1 MTGEEY
7 LSKLNNLWENI
18 NKDNIDEKKQELN
31 TLSKIIPK
39 RLKYFAVQAR
49 LHQLEGNDSGMYEAL
64 QILMEKYWGLYYYNG
79 LKEIYDC
86 YIYNSQY
93 YNDYEDVRR
102 LEYDFSH
109 ISLTKEQTQYEQ
121 ILRQGIKSFYENGG
135 DCASMEQLAS
145 IMYIR
150 NDYVMYVVLK
160 YAIHKIYDK
169 ELSIRKWVKDI
180 TNIGYLTEK
189 LDDDNS
195 VYIVIVSDNNGEICD
210 VLANVLALLEKKV
223 FVIRQPE
230 IVETSKKL
238 TEGEI
243 LRISIENKEEYDEF
257 TVYPA
262 IKAICENNEYCDNTG
277 NLINYISELL
287 TENHLATLLC
297 SGECFNN
304 LEKDSLLKKNTS
316 RLFGY
321 RNDYYETE
329 MSFGWTGDYLSY
341 ISVIYKSD
349 FRKAFMKS
357 TQCDFSIVIPAR
369 NSAYTLRYTI
379 MTCLNIEYR
388 GSYEIVVSDNSSDG
402 NRDVYNLV
410 REFNDEKIK
419 YYKTPRNLQ
428 LAKSFEFA
436 CLNAKGEFIIPLG
449 SDDGIMPYT
458 LTEINKI
465 MEKYPEEDII
475 QWERGF
481 YAWPGFNDGQQ
492 NEFVIPRKYNK
503 LKYETEYVSTE
514 YLMALILNE
523 PSMMYSLPLMY
534 VNSGFRRRYLKR
546 ILERTGRLWDGI
558 CQDLYMGIVNIT
570 INKRILTVK
579 YPMTIA
585 GMSSTSVGCL
595 SNKANRTVEQGNTDS
610 KEIVCTSNIGGY
622 VTSCTERLI
631 PQLRSD
637 VSSLY
642 LSILRLVARGVIPQT
657 FLTELFDFKKWFIE
671 IIGTIKKEDVY
682 YDKYI
687 HYIRHVVK
695 SHNEDFQKWFE
706 EKVWPI
712 LIRQSVMETSG
723 KENLRSYDVG
733 VNTYGGVI
741 LDASEY
747 CVENILD
754 AVELLKDTIFK
765 IK

>member
-1 MTGEEY
+1 MVDQKLKIKNDVSTVDVAKGYSIKDVVNNMSIKLPDIKIGNIVVSTKDIKLDDSISESDAKIAITKLIQYISQVENTDELLDKRINNIFEGY
-7 LSKLNNLWENI
+7 IPKEKLDKIDSLKEKLNNISSNLISKDDDILTISLINNDENSKSIVTKYYDI
-18 NKDNIDEKKQELN
+18 NDRVYDYKIAVNNVL
-31 TLSKIIPK
+31 LSKEELDDLETK
-39 RLKYFAVQAR
+39 SVSLE
-49 LHQLEGNDSGMYEAL
+49 LEGLNF
-64 QILMEKYWGLYYYNG
+64 
-79 LKEIYDC
+79 LKE
-86 YIYNSQY
+86 
-93 YNDYEDVRR
+93 V
-102 LEYDFSH
+102 
-109 ISLTKEQTQYEQ
+109 
-121 ILRQGIKSFYENGG
+121 
-135 DCASMEQLAS
+135 
-145 IMYIR
+145 
-150 NDYVMYVVLK
+150 
-160 YAIHKIYDK
+160 
-169 ELSIRKWVKDI
+169 
-180 TNIGYLTEK
+180 
-189 LDDDNS
+189 
-195 VYIVIVSDNNGEICD
+195 
-210 VLANVLALLEKKV
+210 
-223 FVIRQPE
+223 
-230 IVETSKKL
+230 
-238 TEGEI
+238 
-243 LRISIENKEEYDEF
+243 
-257 TVYPA
+257 
-262 IKAICENNEYCDNTG
+262 
-277 NLINYISELL
+277 
-287 TENHLATLLC
+287 
-297 SGECFNN
+297 N
-304 LEKDSLLKKNTS
+304 LEKEKVVQNYDINTLLNNTS
-316 RLFGY
+316 NIL
-321 RNDYYETE
+321 NE
-329 MSFGWTGDYLSY
+329 
-341 ISVIYKSD
+341 KK
-349 FRKAFMKS
+349 KALDEYVLGS
-357 TQCDFSIVIPAR
+357 TTSSIVSVE
-369 NSAYTLRYTI
+369 NE
-379 MTCLNIEYR
+379 NGED
-388 GSYEIVVSDNSSDG
+388 VSSDTSV
-402 NRDVYNLV
+402 DVTNYTVTSKYIIDYEQNLL
-410 REFNDEKIK
+410 NSLNEKIK

-570 INKRILTVK
+570 INKRILMVK

-585 GMSSTSVGCL
+585 GMSSTSIGCL

-733 VNTYGGVI
+733 VNAYGGVI

>member
-18 NKDNIDEKKQELN
+18 NKDNIDEKKQEIN

-49 LHQLEGNDSGMYEAL
+49 LHQLEGNDRGMYEAL

-102 LEYDFSH
+102 LVYDFSH

-150 NDYVMYVVLK
+150 NDYVMYVILK

-180 TNIGYLTEK
+180 TNIGYLTER
-189 LDDDNS
+189 LDDDSS

-262 IKAICENNEYCDNTG
+262 VKAMCENNEYCDNTG
-277 NLINYISELL
+277 NLINYISESL

-304 LEKDSLLKKNTS
+304 LEKDPILKKNTS

-349 FRKAFMKS
+349 FKKVFMKS
-357 TQCDFSIVIPAR
+357 PQCDFSIVIPAR

-388 GSYEIVVSDNSSDG
+388 GSYEIVISDNSSDF

-570 INKRILTVK
+570 INKRILMVK

-585 GMSSTSVGCL
+585 GMSSTSIGCL

-733 VNTYGGVI
+733 VNAYGGVI

-754 AVELLKDTIFK
+754 AVELLKDMIFK

>member
-1 MTGEEY
+1 
-7 LSKLNNLWENI
+7 
-18 NKDNIDEKKQELN
+18 
-31 TLSKIIPK
+31 
-39 RLKYFAVQAR
+39 
-49 LHQLEGNDSGMYEAL
+49 
-64 QILMEKYWGLYYYNG
+64 
-79 LKEIYDC
+79 
-86 YIYNSQY
+86 
-93 YNDYEDVRR
+93 
-102 LEYDFSH
+102 
-109 ISLTKEQTQYEQ
+109 
-121 ILRQGIKSFYENGG
+121 
-135 DCASMEQLAS
+135 
-145 IMYIR
+145 
-150 NDYVMYVVLK
+150 
-160 YAIHKIYDK
+160 
-169 ELSIRKWVKDI
+169 
-180 TNIGYLTEK
+180 
-189 LDDDNS
+189 
-195 VYIVIVSDNNGEICD
+195 
-210 VLANVLALLEKKV
+210 
-223 FVIRQPE
+223 
-230 IVETSKKL
+230 
-238 TEGEI
+238 
-243 LRISIENKEEYDEF
+243 
-257 TVYPA
+257 
-262 IKAICENNEYCDNTG
+262 
-277 NLINYISELL
+277 
-287 TENHLATLLC
+287 
-297 SGECFNN
+297 
-304 LEKDSLLKKNTS
+304 
-316 RLFGY
+316 
-321 RNDYYETE
+321 
-329 MSFGWTGDYLSY
+329 
-341 ISVIYKSD
+341 
-349 FRKAFMKS
+349 
-357 TQCDFSIVIPAR
+357 
-369 NSAYTLRYTI
+369 

-388 GSYEIVVSDNSSDG
+388 GSYEIVISDNSSDF

-570 INKRILTVK
+570 INKRILMVK

-585 GMSSTSVGCL
+585 GMSSTSIGCL

-733 VNTYGGVI
+733 VNAYGGVI

-754 AVELLKDTIFK
+754 AVELLKDMIFK

>member
-18 NKDNIDEKKQELN
+18 NKDNIDEKKQEIN

-49 LHQLEGNDSGMYEAL
+49 LHQLEGNDRGMYEAL

-102 LEYDFSH
+102 LVYDFSH

-150 NDYVMYVVLK
+150 NDYVMYVILK

-180 TNIGYLTEK
+180 TNIGYLTER
-189 LDDDNS
+189 LDDDSS

-262 IKAICENNEYCDNTG
+262 VKAMCENNEYCDNTG
-277 NLINYISELL
+277 NLINYISESL

-304 LEKDSLLKKNTS
+304 LEKDPILKKNTS

-349 FRKAFMKS
+349 FKKVFMKS
-357 TQCDFSIVIPAR
+357 PQCDFSIVIPAR

-388 GSYEIVVSDNSSDG
+388 GSYEIVISDNSSDF

-419 YYKTPRNLQ
+419 YYSGHATYRGLFRWKNEQ
-428 LAKSFEFA
+428 
-436 CLNAKGEFIIPLG
+436 
-449 SDDGIMPYT
+449 DG
-458 LTEINKI
+458 
-465 MEKYPEEDII
+465 
-475 QWERGF
+475 
-481 YAWPGFNDGQQ
+481 
-492 NEFVIPRKYNK
+492 
-503 LKYETEYVSTE
+503 
-514 YLMALILNE
+514 
-523 PSMMYSLPLMY
+523 
-534 VNSGFRRRYLKR
+534 R
-546 ILERTGRLWDGI
+546 I
-558 CQDLYMGIVNIT
+558 
-570 INKRILTVK
+570 
-579 YPMTIA
+579 
-585 GMSSTSVGCL
+585 
-595 SNKANRTVEQGNTDS
+595 
-610 KEIVCTSNIGGY
+610 
-622 VTSCTERLI
+622 
-631 PQLRSD
+631 
-637 VSSLY
+637 
-642 LSILRLVARGVIPQT
+642 ILRLGKVANVATVRVNSIAC
-657 FLTELFDFKKWFIE
+657 
-671 IIGTIKKEDVY
+671 GTAWTAPDEVDITDA
-682 YDKYI
+682 
-687 HYIRHVVK
+687 
-695 SHNEDFQKWFE
+695 
-706 EKVWPI
+706 
-712 LIRQSVMETSG
+712 
-723 KENLRSYDVG
+723 LRNGTNVLEVEV
-733 VNTYGGVI
+733 VNTWANALRGADQDKAPFEGI
-741 LDASEY
+741 WTNAKFRLPGD
-747 CVENILD
+747 D
-754 AVELLKDTIFK
+754 LLPAGWMGPCEFFK
-765 IK
+765 TKE

>member
-1 MTGEEY
+1 METKSVSLE
-7 LSKLNNLWENI
+7 
-18 NKDNIDEKKQELN
+18 
-31 TLSKIIPK
+31 
-39 RLKYFAVQAR
+39 
-49 LHQLEGNDSGMYEAL
+49 LEGLNF
-64 QILMEKYWGLYYYNG
+64 
-79 LKEIYDC
+79 LKE
-86 YIYNSQY
+86 
-93 YNDYEDVRR
+93 V
-102 LEYDFSH
+102 
-109 ISLTKEQTQYEQ
+109 
-121 ILRQGIKSFYENGG
+121 
-135 DCASMEQLAS
+135 
-145 IMYIR
+145 
-150 NDYVMYVVLK
+150 
-160 YAIHKIYDK
+160 
-169 ELSIRKWVKDI
+169 
-180 TNIGYLTEK
+180 
-189 LDDDNS
+189 
-195 VYIVIVSDNNGEICD
+195 
-210 VLANVLALLEKKV
+210 
-223 FVIRQPE
+223 
-230 IVETSKKL
+230 
-238 TEGEI
+238 
-243 LRISIENKEEYDEF
+243 
-257 TVYPA
+257 
-262 IKAICENNEYCDNTG
+262 
-277 NLINYISELL
+277 
-287 TENHLATLLC
+287 
-297 SGECFNN
+297 N
-304 LEKDSLLKKNTS
+304 LEKEKVVQNYDINTLLNNTS
-316 RLFGY
+316 NIL
-321 RNDYYETE
+321 NE
-329 MSFGWTGDYLSY
+329 
-341 ISVIYKSD
+341 KK
-349 FRKAFMKS
+349 KALDEYVLGS
-357 TQCDFSIVIPAR
+357 TTSSIVSVE
-369 NSAYTLRYTI
+369 NE
-379 MTCLNIEYR
+379 NGED
-388 GSYEIVVSDNSSDG
+388 VSSDTSV
-402 NRDVYNLV
+402 DVTNYTVTSKYIIDYEQNLL
-410 REFNDEKIK
+410 NSLNEKIK

-570 INKRILTVK
+570 INKRILMVK

-585 GMSSTSVGCL
+585 GMSSTSIGCL

-733 VNTYGGVI
+733 VNAYGGVI